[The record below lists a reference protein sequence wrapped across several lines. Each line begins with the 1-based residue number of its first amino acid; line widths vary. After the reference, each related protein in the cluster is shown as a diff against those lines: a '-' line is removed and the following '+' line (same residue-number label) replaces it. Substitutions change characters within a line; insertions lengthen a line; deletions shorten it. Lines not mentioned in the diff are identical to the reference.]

1 MPAYDPQRNRRG
13 PGAAGPARGA
23 ADSVPNADAA
33 PVDAL
38 LDRSEVAPEPVT
50 PPAATTPTA
59 PTPIAAT
66 PIAATPIAATSTA
79 PTPITATSAA
89 TTPPEPADDERRH
102 GALTPVS
109 VPLPVPPAD
118 DGSLR
123 KAIAAG
129 AAGSGVG
136 ALTLWWYVS
145 RRRRRG

>member
-50 PPAATTPTA
+50 PPAATTP
-59 PTPIAAT
+59 
-66 PIAATPIAATSTA
+66 IAATSTA
-79 PTPITATSAA
+79 PTPIAATSAA

-136 ALTLWWYVS
+136 ALALWWYVS